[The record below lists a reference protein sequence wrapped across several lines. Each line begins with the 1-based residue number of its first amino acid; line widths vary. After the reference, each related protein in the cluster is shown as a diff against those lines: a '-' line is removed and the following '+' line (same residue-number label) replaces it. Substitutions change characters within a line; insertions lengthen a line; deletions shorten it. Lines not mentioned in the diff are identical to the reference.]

1 MNRQQRK
8 RRYRSR
14 RAVAV
19 LLSATMLL
27 TLAPTTTLAAEDVS
41 QKETDYSDV
50 AADAW
55 YKDAVDYVSG
65 EGLLLGTDKDKF
77 GPDTN
82 VTRAMVV
89 TVLWRQSGA
98 PVNDGSSSFN
108 DVVSGQWYSQ
118 AVAWGAKSGMVA
130 GLSDTVFGPSEP
142 VTREQLV
149 AFMLRFAEKQGE
161 DVSISDKNVLDTYK
175 DAASVSEW
183 AKNAIIW
190 GLDKGVITGMTAD
203 TVAPKAHATRA
214 QYAAI
219 LQRTGATI
227 SDDLN
232 LSDYDVLT
240 YYHNGEII
248 TVDETN
254 GETET
259 GTPVYAKAVLA
270 GDGTIV
276 AVAYTDKE
284 VAELEEALSDV
295 SYEDVDLRGETMIP
309 AFVDAHGHIDMTDQ
323 FADASPSSGVPVWKP
338 LLRSASRILMLG

>member
-118 AVAWGAKSGMVA
+118 AVAWVRS
-130 GLSDTVFGPSEP
+130 
-142 VTREQLV
+142 
-149 AFMLRFAEKQGE
+149 
-161 DVSISDKNVLDTYK
+161 
-175 DAASVSEW
+175 
-183 AKNAIIW
+183 
-190 GLDKGVITGMTAD
+190 
-203 TVAPKAHATRA
+203 
-214 QYAAI
+214 
-219 LQRTGATI
+219 
-227 SDDLN
+227 
-232 LSDYDVLT
+232 
-240 YYHNGEII
+240 
-248 TVDETN
+248 
-254 GETET
+254 
-259 GTPVYAKAVLA
+259 
-270 GDGTIV
+270 
-276 AVAYTDKE
+276 
-284 VAELEEALSDV
+284 
-295 SYEDVDLRGETMIP
+295 
-309 AFVDAHGHIDMTDQ
+309 
-323 FADASPSSGVPVWKP
+323 PVWWQD
-338 LLRSASRILMLG
+338 LATLFSDQASR